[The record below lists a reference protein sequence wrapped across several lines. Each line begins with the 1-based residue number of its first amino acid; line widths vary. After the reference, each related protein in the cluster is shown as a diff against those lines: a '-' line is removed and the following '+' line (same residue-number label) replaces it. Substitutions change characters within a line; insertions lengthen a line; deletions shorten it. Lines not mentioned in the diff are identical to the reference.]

1 MKDQLNKMLEDL
13 ADISYTTLDVKEDI
27 LSRQFNDCD
36 TLKKLDLIHQV
47 LNKNQRILI
56 ELTK

>member
-1 MKDQLNKMLEDL
+1 MLEDL

>member
-36 TLKKLDLIHQV
+36 ALKKLDLIHQV
-47 LNKNQRILI
+47 LNKNQRILM